1 MDISDRSPRALEIE
15 FPARAAE
22 LADVR
27 HALRDWLA
35 ENTADPDRAYDLLL
49 AASEACTNSVEHGH
63 REDGRVITLRAEV
76 DGRKVCI
83 TITDGGTWHPA
94 DEDADSHRGRGLM
107 LIRALVPD
115 TRVIVGDAGTVV
127 ELSAPLPS

>member
-1 MDISDRSPRALEIE
+1 MNITDRSPRALEIE
-15 FPARAAE
+15 FPARAEE

-35 ENTADPDRAYDLLL
+35 ENVADPDRAYDLLL

-63 REDGRVITLRAEV
+63 RQDGRAIRLRAEI
-76 DGRKVCI
+76 DGRKVCV
-83 TITDGGTWHPA
+83 TIVDGGQWHPA
-94 DEDADSHRGRGLM
+94 EESPDSHRGRGLM

-115 TRVIVGDAGTVV
+115 TRVIVGDTGTTV
-127 ELSAPLPS
+127 ELSASLSA